1 MRKSRAETAET
12 RRRIVEI
19 ASRVF
24 RSQGIEATGVA
35 EIMAA
40 AGLTHGGFYR
50 HFDSKEELVAEAVA
64 LSLEQWVIESERAA
78 HQGPRAAL
86 NHALEYMSSQNRDDL
101 EHSCTFSASGSEL
114 VRADDKTRH
123 VASEAFRRTLEGLA
137 PFMSTPRNSD
147 RDAAAISVL
156 TNMIGAL
163 TMARLVDDPALSD
176 RILEVTRKRLIQ
188 SIKVAATTPRES
200 TGRTLT

>member
-1 MRKSRAETAET
+1 
-12 RRRIVEI
+12 VEI

-86 NHALEYMSSQNRDDL
+86 DHALEYMSPQNRDDL
-101 EHSCTFSASGSEL
+101 EHSCTFAASGSEL
-114 VRADDKTRH
+114 VRADDKTCRIRGLQAHPGWPRAVH
-123 VASEAFRRTLEGLA
+123 VNASQQRSRRSCDQCA
-137 PFMSTPRNSD
+137 DQHD
-147 RDAAAISVL
+147 R
-156 TNMIGAL
+156 
-163 TMARLVDDPALSD
+163 RVDHGPH
-176 RILEVTRKRLIQ
+176 
-188 SIKVAATTPRES
+188 
-200 TGRTLT
+200 GR